1 MMSMFR
7 ILSFFA
13 VWSCLA
19 LTLRAEAIFRLS
31 SLFSDHMVLQRNQ
44 EVPVWGVAG
53 SGDEITVN
61 FAGQKKS
68 VVCDADGRWMVKL
81 APLAASHEGRELS
94 VHSKKENRTLRA
106 TDVVVG
112 DVWLCSG
119 QSNMHFRMTTVEN
132 AAEEM
137 AKIDQPMLRFFTV
150 GEQLA
155 RTSAHDVNGQWR
167 CASAQTIGS
176 CSAVAY
182 YFGAALHTTIKV
194 PVGLLVSSVGGTRIE
209 TWMRPETLAATGE
222 SLSLVERWKQISD
235 EEFNKIATEYRAY
248 QHARDHAH
256 PAAVAAAKAKG
267 ETPPVAPKQ
276 PRQRCHDCPSALHH
290 GMIAPLQPFAVRGAI
305 WYQGESNSSQ
315 PKPYEIMLPA
325 MIADWRSVWG
335 PDMPF
340 LMVQLAS
347 YRNTHPAF
355 RLAQQRIWQK
365 TPHTALV
372 VTTDVGDAGNIHPT
386 RKRPVGERLALA
398 ARAISYA
405 EEVEYRG
412 PLWQGM
418 QAQNERA
425 LLSFS
430 HTAGGLVAQGGAL
443 RGFTIAGADG
453 VFVPAQAVIEGDQVA
468 VTSSKV
474 KSPVA
479 VRYNW
484 AQMAEGNLYNRAGLP
499 AFTLMTDAIKSE
511 P

>member
-1 MMSMFR
+1 MRR
-7 ILSFFA
+7 IL
-13 VWSCLA
+13 CLF
-19 LTLRAEAIFRLS
+19 LVCFLFVPTLHADSVFRLS
-31 SLFSDHMVLQRNQ
+31 ALFCDHMVLQRNQ
-44 EVPVWGVAG
+44 EVPVWGAAR
-53 SGDEITVN
+53 SGDEITVD

-68 VVCDADGRWMVKL
+68 VLCDAYGRWMVKL

-94 VHSKKENRTLRA
+94 VRSKMEERTLRVA
-106 TDVVVG
+106 DVVVG

-119 QSNMHFRMTTVEN
+119 QSNMHFRMASVEN
-132 AAEEM
+132 AADEI
-137 AKIDQPMLRFFTV
+137 AQVQQPMLRFFTV

-155 RTSAHDVNGQWR
+155 RTPAYDVKGAWQ
-167 CASAQTIGS
+167 CASAQTIGN

-182 YFGAALHTTIKV
+182 YFGAAIQSSIKV
-194 PVGLLVSSVGGTRIE
+194 PIGLLVSSVGGTRIE

-222 SLSLVERWKQISD
+222 SHSLVERWKQVTD
-235 EEFNKIATEYRAY
+235 EDFTKIAAHYRAFQY
-248 QHARDHAH
+248 ERDHGH
-256 PAAVAAAKAKG
+256 PAAVSAAKAAGK
-267 ETPPVAPKQ
+267 TPPIAPTQ

-290 GMIAPLQPFAVRGAI
+290 GIIAPLQPFAIRGAI

-315 PKPYEIMLPA
+315 PKPYETMLPA

-335 PDMPF
+335 SDLPF

-347 YRNTHPAF
+347 YRDTHPAF

-365 TPHTALV
+365 TPRTALV

-398 ARAISYA
+398 ARAISYG
-405 EEVEYRG
+405 ETVEYCG

-418 QAQNERA
+418 KAQNDRA
-425 LLSFS
+425 ILSFS
-430 HTAGGLVAQGGAL
+430 HTSGGLVAQAGEL
-443 RGFTIAGADG
+443 RGFAIAGADG

-468 VTSSKV
+468 VTSVKV
-474 KSPVA
+474 KTPVA

-484 AQMAEGNLYNRAGLP
+484 AKMAEGNLYNRAGLP
-499 AFTLMTDAIKSE
+499 AFTMMTDAIKSE

>member
-1 MMSMFR
+1 MSR
-7 ILSFFA
+7 ILIYLFLVGFFPH
-13 VWSCLA
+13 SLS
-19 LTLRAEAIFRLS
+19 AEQNFRLS
-31 SLFSDHMVLQRNQ
+31 SLFGDHMVLQRNQ

-53 SGDEITVN
+53 SGDEITVT

-81 APLAASHEGRELS
+81 APLVSSHEGREFS
-94 VHSKKENRTLRA
+94 VHSKMEDRTLSA

-119 QSNMHFRMTTVEN
+119 QSNMHFRMMSVEN
-132 AAEEM
+132 ATEEM
-137 AKIDQPMLRFFTV
+137 AKVAQPMLRFFTV

-155 RTSAHDVNGQWR
+155 RTSAQDVKGEWR
-167 CASAQTIGS
+167 CASEQTIS
-176 CSAVAY
+176 NCSAVAY

-222 SLSLVERWKQISD
+222 SLSLVERWKQVTD
-235 EEFNKIATEYRAY
+235 EDFDKIATHYRAY
-248 QHARDHAH
+248 QHARDHGH

-267 ETPPVAPKQ
+267 ETPPVAPTQ

-290 GMIAPLQPFAVRGAI
+290 GMIAPLQPFALRGAI

-315 PKPYEIMLPA
+315 PKSYEIMLPA
-325 MIADWRSVWG
+325 MISDWRSVWG
-335 PDMPF
+335 SEMPF

-355 RLAQQRIWQK
+355 RLAQQRIWHK
-365 TPHTALV
+365 TLHTALV
-372 VTTDVGDAGNIHPT
+372 VTTDAGDAGNIHPT

-398 ARAISYA
+398 ARAISYGEA
-405 EEVEYRG
+405 VEYRG

-418 QAQNERA
+418 QVQNERA

-468 VTSSKV
+468 VTSAKV

>member
-1 MMSMFR
+1 MVK
-7 ILSFFA
+7 ILVFWGVGF
-13 VWSCLA
+13 CLA
-19 LTLRAEAIFRLS
+19 LPLQAEKLFRMS
-31 SLFSDHMVLQRNQ
+31 SLFCDHMVLQRNQ

-53 SGDEITVN
+53 AGDEITVS
-61 FAGQKKS
+61 FAGQKKTA
-68 VVCDADGRWMVKL
+68 VCDADGRWMVKL
-81 APLAASHEGRELS
+81 APLAASPEGRELS
-94 VHSKKENRTLRA
+94 VRSKMEERMQRA
-106 TDVVVG
+106 IDVVVG

-119 QSNMHFRMTTVEN
+119 QSNMHFRMASVEN

-137 AKIDQPMLRFFTV
+137 AKVKQPMLRFFTV
-150 GEQLA
+150 SEQLS
-155 RTSAHDVNGQWR
+155 RTSARDVKGVWQ
-167 CASAQTIGS
+167 CASAQTIGN

-182 YFGAALHTTIKV
+182 YFGAAIQSSSKV

-222 SLSLVERWKQISD
+222 SRSLVERWKQISD
-235 EEFNKIATEYRAY
+235 EDFAKIASEYRAF
-248 QHARDHAH
+248 QQERDHSH
-256 PAAVAAAKAKG
+256 PLAVAAAKAEGKV
-267 ETPPVAPKQ
+267 PPAAPKQ

-290 GMIAPLQPFAVRGAI
+290 GMIAPLQPFAIRGAI

-315 PKPYEIMLPA
+315 PKPYETMLPA

-335 PDMPF
+335 SDLPF

-347 YRNTHPAF
+347 YRDTHPAF

-365 TPHTALV
+365 TPRTALV

-398 ARAISYA
+398 ARSISYG
-405 EEVEYRG
+405 EPVEYCG
-412 PLWQGM
+412 PLWQSTRV
-418 QAQNERA
+418 QNERA

-430 HTAGGLVAQGGAL
+430 HTAGGLMAQGGEL

-453 VFVPAQAVIEGDQVA
+453 VFVPAQALIEGDQVV
-468 VTSSKV
+468 VTSSEV

-484 AQMAEGNLYNRAGLP
+484 AKMAEGNLYNRAGLP
-499 AFTLMTDAIKSE
+499 AFSFMTDPPQS
-511 P
+511 PP

>member
-1 MMSMFR
+1 MPR
-7 ILSFFA
+7 ILCLFL
-13 VWSCLA
+13 VWFLFTP
-19 LTLRAEAIFRLS
+19 TLHADSVFRLS
-31 SLFSDHMVLQRNQ
+31 ALFCDHMVLQRNQ
-44 EVPVWGVAG
+44 EVPVWGVAR
-53 SGDEITVN
+53 SGDEITVD

-68 VVCDADGRWMVKL
+68 VLCDANGRWMLKL
-81 APLAASHEGRELS
+81 APLAASQEGRELS
-94 VHSKKENRTLRA
+94 VCSNMEERTLRVA
-106 TDVVVG
+106 DVVVG

-119 QSNMHFRMTTVEN
+119 QSNMNFRMTSVEN

-137 AKIDQPMLRFFTV
+137 AKARQPMLRFFAV

-155 RTSAHDVNGQWR
+155 RTPAYDVKGAWQ
-167 CASAQTIGS
+167 CASAQTIGN

-182 YFGAALHTTIKV
+182 YFGAAIQSSTKV

-222 SLSLVERWKQISD
+222 SRSLVERWKQISD
-235 EEFNKIATEYRAY
+235 ENFDKIATEYRAY
-248 QHARDHAH
+248 QHERDHLH
-256 PAAVAAAKAKG
+256 PAAVATAKAAG
-267 ETPPVAPKQ
+267 NTPPAAPKQ

-290 GMIAPLQPFAVRGAI
+290 GMIAPLQPFAIRGAI

-315 PKPYEIMLPA
+315 PKPYETMLPA

-335 PDMPF
+335 SDLPF

-347 YRNTHPAF
+347 YRDTHPAF
-355 RLAQQRIWQK
+355 RIAQQRIWQK

-398 ARAISYA
+398 ARAISYG
-405 EEVEYRG
+405 ETVEHRG

-418 QAQNERA
+418 KVQNDRA

-430 HTAGGLVAQGGAL
+430 HMAGGLVAQDGTL

-453 VFVPAQAVIEGDQVA
+453 VFVPAQAMIEGDQVA
-468 VTSSKV
+468 VTSPKV

-484 AQMAEGNLYNRAGLP
+484 AKMAEGNLYNRAGLP
-499 AFTLMTDAIKSE
+499 AFAFMSDAS
-511 P
+511 PSQP